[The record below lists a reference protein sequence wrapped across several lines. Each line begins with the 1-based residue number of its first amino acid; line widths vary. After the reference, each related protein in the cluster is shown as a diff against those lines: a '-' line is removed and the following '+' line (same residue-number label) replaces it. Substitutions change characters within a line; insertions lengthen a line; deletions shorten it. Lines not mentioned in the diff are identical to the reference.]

1 MKITLELSEEAA
13 GHLGEIMRGE
23 TDGVD
28 PRGLC
33 IYCVE
38 IVRALEAV
46 NPEFGLD
53 PPDLEGEIEYER

>member
-1 MKITLELSEEAA
+1 MTAKLHLELSEGAA

-28 PRGLC
+28 PRGGC
-33 IYCVE
+33 IFCTE
-38 IVRALEAV
+38 IVHALATL

-53 PPDLEGEIEYER
+53 PPDA